1 MTEKDRPN
9 LPMPEEVAAADA
21 VARQFLEQISAVPV
35 NERKL
40 LESDK
45 FADPIAERV
54 VNYEGQPDE

>member
-9 LPMPEEVAAADA
+9 LPTPEEAAAADML
-21 VARQFLEQISAVPV
+21 ARQFLEQISAVPV

-54 VNYEGQPDE
+54 VNYEDQPDE